1 MEILPIEGRFK
12 GKHFVTISQIR
23 TVDEIE
29 RIFEVADEMKAIVED
44 KKANGD
50 LAGYCV
56 AEIFYQPSTRTFTSF
71 LGAANWLGAMSIP
84 VHGMSAYSSA
94 VKGES
99 LADTIRSLYQTT
111 AADVIVLRHP
121 DDDSSEVAAQNSEVP
136 IVNAGSGKKEHPTQS
151 VLDLYTIR
159 QELGKMDDLHVAMVG
174 DLKNGRTIKSL
185 AKLLMVAGKNNRMT
199 FVAPDELKA
208 PEGFIEEVRGMGAEI
223 EETDDIENVVA
234 DADVLY
240 VTRVQKEWFD
250 TEEDY
255 EKVKGCYVVDEE
267 LMKKAKK
274 KMAVMHPL
282 PRVNEIVTGVDDD
295 PRAAYFRQMRS
306 GLYTRMALLK
316 LILRG

>member
-1 MEILPIEGRFK
+1 MSIEGIEGSFK
-12 GKHFVTISQIR
+12 GKHFVSIGQIKELS
-23 TVDEIE
+23 DIE
-29 RIFEVADEMKAIVED
+29 KLFDVADEMKAIVES

-94 VKGES
+94 VKGET
-99 LADTIRSLYQTT
+99 LADTVRSLHQTT

-121 DDDSSEVAAQNSEVP
+121 DDDSSEVAAEASTVP

-159 QELGKMDDLHVAMVG
+159 QELGRIDDLHVAMVG

-185 AKLLMVAGKNNRMT
+185 AKLLTVAGGNNKMT

-208 PEGFIEEVRGMGAEI
+208 PDEFVEEVKGMGADI
-223 EETDDIENVVA
+223 EETDDIEDVIA

-250 TEEDY
+250 SEKDY
-255 EKVKGCYVVDEE
+255 EKVKGCYVVDKK

-274 KMAVMHPL
+274 DMAVMHPL
-282 PRVNEIVTGVDDD
+282 PRVDEIATEVDDD